1 MVNIMIITIIIMII
15 QDRNWFLYDIPDM
28 EKNYIVKYIN
38 IKFTEKILEE
48 AK

>member
-1 MVNIMIITIIIMII
+1 MIITIIIMII

-28 EKNYIVKYIN
+28 EKKNLVVKYIN